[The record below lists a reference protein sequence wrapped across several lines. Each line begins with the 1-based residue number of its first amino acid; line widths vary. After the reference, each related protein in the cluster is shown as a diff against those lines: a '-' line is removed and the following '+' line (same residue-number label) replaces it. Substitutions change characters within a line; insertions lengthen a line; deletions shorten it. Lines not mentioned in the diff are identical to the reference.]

1 MPSVIMLHL
10 TSHTCTYQHEPLPGA
25 NVCDTHCSHI
35 IWLSKKKKGYTC
47 NLHIVE
53 DIHVTEERQLI
64 HVDLTRS
71 LSFVNSIQRKN
82 IHSKSSTWFSQ

>member
-25 NVCDTHCSHI
+25 NVGDTHCSHI

-64 HVDLTRS
+64 HVD
-71 LSFVNSIQRKN
+71 
-82 IHSKSSTWFSQ
+82 